1 MSKLKD
7 LVGKGV
13 RLIVTD
19 VPGSSPKTPPELP
32 PEELQD
38 PEPPP
43 PARPST
49 VPANVESF
57 AAVYEEAGIALAP
70 HGYGV
75 DKVAEML
82 GSKHL
87 ATMAKEVKAA
97 SVLAALEAAQVP
109 LKDVI
114 QDAVRRDQAL
124 DSFEAAKGREVEETR
139 AQGEAR
145 IGAIEEEIQSFLK
158 AKNAELDGLKKASEA
173 AREAFAKLQG
183 RKRREEERLFDVIAH
198 FVSAAENPIT
208 TSSGQKP
215 ASPPPSKPGPA

>member
-19 VPGSSPKTPPELP
+19 VPGPSPQTPPELP

-38 PEPPP
+38 PEPAP
-43 PARPST
+43 PARPSA
-49 VPANVESF
+49 VPASVESF
-57 AAVYEEAGIALAP
+57 GAVYEEAGITLAA

-87 ATMAKEVKAA
+87 ATMTKEVKAA

-124 DSFEAAKGREVEETR
+124 DAFEAAKGREVEEMR
-139 AQGEAR
+139 KQGEAR

-173 AREAFAKLQG
+173 AREAFTKLQS
-183 RKRREEERLFDVIAH
+183 RKRREEERLYDVIAH
-198 FVSAAENPIT
+198 FVAASENPIT
-208 TSSGQKP
+208 TSSGPKP

>member
-13 RLIVTD
+13 RLIVAD
-19 VPGSSPKTPPELP
+19 VPGPSPQTPAELP

-38 PEPPP
+38 PAPPP
-43 PARPST
+43 PARPSA
-49 VPANVESF
+49 VPATVEGF

-70 HGYGV
+70 HGYGI
-75 DKVAEML
+75 DRVAEML

-87 ATMAKEVKAA
+87 ASMAKEVKAA

-114 QDAVRRDQAL
+114 QDAVRRDHAL
-124 DSFEAAKGREVEETR
+124 DAFEAAKEREVQEMR

-173 AREAFAKLQG
+173 AREAFLKLQT
-183 RKRREEERLFDVIAH
+183 RKRREEDRLFEVIAH
-198 FVSAAENPIT
+198 FVSASENPIT

>member
-19 VPGSSPKTPPELP
+19 VPGPSSLTPPELP
-32 PEELQD
+32 PEELLD
-38 PEPPP
+38 PEPPLP
-43 PARPST
+43 TRASA

-57 AAVYEEAGIALAP
+57 AAVYDEAGITLAP

-114 QDAVRRDQAL
+114 QDGVRRDQAL
-124 DSFEAAKGREVEETR
+124 DAFEAAKGREVDEMR

-158 AKNAELDGLKKASEA
+158 AKNAELEGLKRASEA
-173 AREAFAKLQG
+173 AREAFVKLQG

-198 FVSAAENPIT
+198 FVSGSENPIT
-208 TSSGQKP
+208 TSAGPKP